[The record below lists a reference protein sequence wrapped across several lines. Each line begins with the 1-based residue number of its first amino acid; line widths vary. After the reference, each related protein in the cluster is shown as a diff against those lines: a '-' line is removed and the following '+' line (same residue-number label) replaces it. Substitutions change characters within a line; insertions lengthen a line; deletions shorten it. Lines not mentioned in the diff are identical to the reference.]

1 MIQCFTR
8 ETPLIKNR
16 ELDQGYKL
24 QEQDN
29 KKTRLLKMFRRKIE
43 HKRDKT
49 FAS

>member
-29 KKTRLLKMFRRKIE
+29 KKN
-43 HKRDKT
+43 KT
-49 FAS
+49 FENVQTQNRA